1 MDKAEDRDVE
11 TAFHDFREMSQQRK
25 TCQNN
30 NTSCTN
36 SAQKP
41 IYTID
46 PYTLHSS
53 QFDFSRDS
61 ILLSHNTPSQTN
73 LFFDKSCNESIII
86 NSSSSAPV
94 VRDATP
100 NYCTFNT
107 NYVSVSEG
115 NGLHTASGC
124 KFTKHNDSRKRCLV
138 SDQNQQFVQVRPS
151 NIIMPS
157 GSINGLNVF
166 TTPFVN
172 IKQDKCVNSV
182 VENGIPPLSSGTQNS
197 KKLNSQ
203 NSYEYSSI
211 IENIPRKKQ
220 KLPTDQYLLLSSVD
234 NLSDKKI
241 DQNLVTMVKQYI
253 LNSKTSFSD
262 NTPFKD
268 ISVDRNIN
276 DRQSRL
282 KKERFVYY
290 SDDSSSDEECD
301 SVFNNVEKD
310 LLTDDIIANEEA
322 IIDSKDNAID
332 NKTIMDKKETTMDK
346 KEITMDKKGTT
357 IDKKETIIEKK
368 EITID
373 KRETT
378 IDKKEVIIDKKET
391 NIDKKEVIVDEN
403 DRNLLTA
410 EELLEMEYKSEWTKY
425 QITKREYEFMSE
437 QLLLREKKLKKIKSL
452 MGFCDCT
459 IDCIILVM
467 GSKNNLNDSCCDKY
481 DIKEACDFINVLFGG
496 LI

>member
-1 MDKAEDRDVE
+1 MDEAEDRDVEPE
-11 TAFHDFREMSQQRK
+11 TAFHDFREMSQQGK

-46 PYTLHSS
+46 SYTLHSS

-73 LFFDKSCNESIII
+73 LFFDKSSNESIII

-94 VRDATP
+94 VCDATP

-107 NYVSVSEG
+107 NHVSVSEG
-115 NGLHTASGC
+115 NGLHTTSGC

-151 NIIMPS
+151 NIIKPS

-197 KKLNSQ
+197 KKSNSQ
-203 NSYEYSSI
+203 NSYEYSST

-234 NLSDKKI
+234 NLSDKQI

-253 LNSKTSFSD
+253 LNSKTFFSD

-276 DRQSRL
+276 DQQSRL

-290 SDDSSSDEECD
+290 SDDDSSSDEERCD

-310 LLTDDIIANEEA
+310 LLTDDSITIDGDDDETVIANEEV
-322 IIDSKDNAID
+322 IIDSKDNVID
-332 NKTIMDKKETTMDK
+332 NKTIMGK
-346 KEITMDKKGTT
+346 KEITMDEKEIT
-357 IDKKETIIEKK
+357 IDKKET
-368 EITID
+368 TID
-373 KRETT
+373 K
-378 IDKKEVIIDKKET
+378 
-391 NIDKKEVIVDEN
+391 N
-403 DRNLLTA
+403 DRSLFTV
-410 EELLEMEYKSEWTKY
+410 EELLKMEYKSEWTKY

-459 IDCIILVM
+459 IDCVDR
-467 GSKNNLNDSCCDKY
+467 K
-481 DIKEACDFINVLFGG
+481 
-496 LI
+496 